1 MPAVTD
7 RLVDTSTVHAR
18 TADPRSE
25 GPRARNDRVLFKRR
39 DQGDR
44 AARDALIERFL
55 PLARSIARRYEHSGE
70 PLEDLVQV
78 ASLALVNAVDRYDP
92 ARGYAFSSYAVPT
105 IAGELKRY
113 FRDRTWAI
121 RPPRDLQ
128 ERVLRVEAAAHDLAA
143 DFDRAPTVPQLAA
156 AIGCDDEEILE
167 ALHARHARGALSL
180 DAPAAGQDEHGE
192 VLQDT
197 LGSGEDGYAQAE
209 NRAELERLLRVVAPR
224 TRIVLRLRY
233 ELDLTQAEIAA
244 LLGVSQM
251 QVSRIIRGA
260 IDRLGLIAAHDQQLL
275 ENRCALAA

>member
-25 GPRARNDRVLFKRR
+25 GAHARNDRVLFKRR
-39 DQGDR
+39 DHGDR
-44 AARDALIERFL
+44 DARDALIERFL

-92 ARGYAFSSYAVPT
+92 TRGYAFTSYAVPT

-113 FRDRTWAI
+113 FRDRTWAV

-128 ERVLRVEAAAHDLAA
+128 ERVLCVEAAARDLAA
-143 DFDRAPTVPQLAA
+143 RCDRVPTVPELAA
-156 AIGCDDEEILE
+156 AIGCGDEEILN
-167 ALHARHARGALSL
+167 ALYARRARGALSL
-180 DAPAAGQDEHGE
+180 DAPAAGQDDHGE
-192 VLQDT
+192 MLQDT
-197 LGSGEDGYAQAE
+197 LGSGDDGYAQAE
-209 NRAELERLLRVVAPR
+209 YRAELERLLRIVAPR
-224 TRIVLRLRY
+224 TRVVLRLRY
-233 ELDLTQAEIAA
+233 ERDLTQAEIGA

-260 IDRLGLIAAHDQQLL
+260 IDRLGLIAAHDQQLS
-275 ENRCALAA
+275 ENRCPLAA